1 MHRQGID
8 EGSRQS
14 AAVNVPCPTCG
25 QVNQLFFEPCGTVRS
40 VRPLLPPALTELFLS
55 TSRRIEGILSM
66 GKRTASAETLKPD
79 PRYNSK
85 LASKFVNCLMWQGK
99 KATAMR
105 IFYGALDQ
113 IKKRMPDLEPI
124 DVFNQAVEHVKP
136 TVEVRSKR
144 VGGATY
150 QVPMQVN
157 RTRQQSLAIRWII
170 DAARK
175 QGRPADVPALADEFM
190 AAYRREGEAMT
201 KRENT
206 IKMAESNK
214 AFAHFAW

>member
-1 MHRQGID
+1 
-8 EGSRQS
+8 
-14 AAVNVPCPTCG
+14 
-25 QVNQLFFEPCGTVRS
+25 
-40 VRPLLPPALTELFLS
+40 
-55 TSRRIEGILSM
+55 M
-66 GKRTASAETLKPD
+66 GKRTASADTLKPD
-79 PRYNSK
+79 PRHNNK
-85 LASKFVNCLMWQGK
+85 LVSKFINCLMWGGK
-99 KATAMR
+99 KATAQR
-105 IFYGALDQ
+105 VFYSALDQ

-124 DVFNQAVEHVKP
+124 DVFLQAVENVKP

-157 RTRQQSLAIRWII
+157 KTRQQSLAIRWII
-170 DAARK
+170 GASRGKA
-175 QGRPADVPALADEFM
+175 GRPMFLRLADELM

>member
-1 MHRQGID
+1 MAR
-8 EGSRQS
+8 
-14 AAVNVPCPTCG
+14 
-25 QVNQLFFEPCGTVRS
+25 
-40 VRPLLPPALTELFLS
+40 
-55 TSRRIEGILSM
+55 
-66 GKRTASAETLKPD
+66 KRTASYDTLMPD
-79 PRYNSK
+79 PVYGSK
-85 LASKFVNCLMWQGK
+85 LASKFINCLMWQGK

-124 DVFNQAVEHVKP
+124 DVFTQAVEHVKP
-136 TVEVRSKR
+136 SVEVRSKR

-157 RTRQQSLAIRWII
+157 KTRQQSLAIRWII
-170 DAARK
+170 GAARAK
-175 QGRPADVPALADEFM
+175 AGRPMFVRLADELM

>member
-1 MHRQGID
+1 MAR
-8 EGSRQS
+8 
-14 AAVNVPCPTCG
+14 
-25 QVNQLFFEPCGTVRS
+25 
-40 VRPLLPPALTELFLS
+40 
-55 TSRRIEGILSM
+55 
-66 GKRTASAETLKPD
+66 KRTASEANLKPD
-79 PRYNSK
+79 PVYNSK
-85 LASKFVNCLMWQGK
+85 LASKFINCLMWQGK
-99 KATAMR
+99 KATAQR
-105 IFYGALDQ
+105 VFYHALDQ
-113 IKKRMPDLEPI
+113 IKKRIADTNPI
-124 DVFNQAVEHVKP
+124 EVFTQAVEHVKP

-170 DAARK
+170 HAARDK
-175 QGRPADVPALADEFM
+175 AGRPMSIRLAEELM
-190 AAYRREGEAMT
+190 AAYRREGDAMT

>member
-1 MHRQGID
+1 
-8 EGSRQS
+8 
-14 AAVNVPCPTCG
+14 
-25 QVNQLFFEPCGTVRS
+25 
-40 VRPLLPPALTELFLS
+40 
-55 TSRRIEGILSM
+55 M

-79 PRYNSK
+79 PVHHSD
-85 LASKFVNCLMWQGK
+85 LASKFINCLMWQGK
-99 KATAMR
+99 KATAQR

-113 IKKRMPDLEPI
+113 IKKRMPDAEPI
-124 DVFNQAVEHVKP
+124 EVFTQAVEHVKP

-170 DAARK
+170 GAARSK
-175 QGRPADVPALADEFM
+175 TGRAMYLRLADELM
-190 AAYRREGEAMT
+190 AAYRREGEAMS

>member
-1 MHRQGID
+1 M
-8 EGSRQS
+8 
-14 AAVNVPCPTCG
+14 A
-25 QVNQLFFEPCGTVRS
+25 
-40 VRPLLPPALTELFLS
+40 
-55 TSRRIEGILSM
+55 
-66 GKRTASAETLKPD
+66 KRTASAETLKPD
-79 PRYNSK
+79 PVYHSK
-85 LASKFVNCLMWQGK
+85 LASKFINCLMWQGK
-99 KATAMR
+99 KPTAQR
-105 IFYGALDQ
+105 IFYHALEQ
-113 IKKRMPDLEPI
+113 IKKRMPDADPL
-124 DVFNQAVEHVKP
+124 DVFTQAVEHVKP

-170 DAARK
+170 GASRAK
-175 QGRPADVPALADEFM
+175 TGRPMFLRLADELM

>member
-1 MHRQGID
+1 
-8 EGSRQS
+8 
-14 AAVNVPCPTCG
+14 
-25 QVNQLFFEPCGTVRS
+25 
-40 VRPLLPPALTELFLS
+40 
-55 TSRRIEGILSM
+55 
-66 GKRTASAETLKPD
+66 
-79 PRYNSK
+79 
-85 LASKFVNCLMWQGK
+85 LASKFIICLMWQGK
-99 KATAMR
+99 KATAER
-105 IFYGALDQ
+105 VFYGALDQ
-113 IKKRMPDLEPI
+113 IKKRMADANPI
-124 DVFNQAVEHVKP
+124 EVFTQAVEHVKP

-170 DAARK
+170 HAARDK
-175 QGRPADVPALADEFM
+175 AARPMRLRLAEELM
-190 AAYRREGEAMT
+190 AAYRREGDAMT

>member
-1 MHRQGID
+1 M
-8 EGSRQS
+8 
-14 AAVNVPCPTCG
+14 A
-25 QVNQLFFEPCGTVRS
+25 FKKF
-40 VRPLLPPALTELFLS
+40 
-55 TSRRIEGILSM
+55 
-66 GKRTASAETLKPD
+66 TASETILKPD

-85 LASKFVNCLMWQGK
+85 LVSKFINCLMWQGK
-99 KATAMR
+99 KATAQR

-113 IKKRMPDLEPI
+113 MKKRLGEGANPI
-124 DVFNQAVEHVKP
+124 EAFETAVENVKP
-136 TVEVRSKR
+136 SVEVRSKR

-157 RTRQQSLAIRWII
+157 RTRQQSLSIRWII
-170 DAARK
+170 QAARSK
-175 QGRPADVPALADEFM
+175 AGRPTYLRLADEFM